1 MQIACLLIITLCH
14 KKGDKYICKYKTKQ
28 NHSNIYIKRMGDKKI
43 KNKGKKEIQNTRTQS
58 KGRDNLNIS
67 YPFTHKSADYESEE
81 KQ

>member
-1 MQIACLLIITLCH
+1 
-14 KKGDKYICKYKTKQ
+14 
-28 NHSNIYIKRMGDKKI
+28 MGDKKI
-43 KNKGKKEIQNTRTQS
+43 KNNGKKEIQNTRTQS